1 MGLRKIALITS
12 LFFSVFCFSCRG
24 DKNTAPETHRRNFE
38 EEKIAVN
45 REIIRREKADA
56 ELIAKRYDWNLTRTQ
71 SGLYYQITH
80 NTTAKQAESKDRVK
94 IKGTIS
100 LSDGRE
106 VYNSENDG
114 MKEFIIDQS
123 DEPVGM
129 HELMKLMREGEKT
142 NAILP
147 SHLAYGVSGDAMM
160 QVPSAAL
167 LICKL
172 ELIKIN

>member
-1 MGLRKIALITS
+1 MGLRKIVLITS

-24 DKNTAPETHRRNFE
+24 DKNTVPETHRRNFE

-114 MKEFIIDQS
+114 IKEFIIDQS

-129 HELMKLMREGEKT
+129 HELMKLMREGEKA

-160 QVPSAAL
+160 RVPSAAL